1 MKDASMTD
9 ILLRIPSARAWT
21 VCFFHAAIAFATAYL
36 ASACAFAGERGVIT
50 VAQVAPFSGPM
61 GFYAQSLNEGM
72 RAYFG
77 WINQQGGVRG
87 MRVELMAVD
96 TPLDPERTLQAYAQ
110 VARLHNP
117 VAFAYP
123 LSPTVIDALMD
134 AKIARR
140 LGIPIIGTVPQ
151 MYRRRHPV
159 DPDLFFVGVSDAREV
174 QKIVEHIATLGM
186 RKIAVAHSNDATT
199 TGLVD
204 IIRREAALRGVEVV
218 REFPILPD
226 GRGDLADAIE
236 GLDKDGRGASAV
248 ISLLAAP
255 ETAKLV
261 SDLRAR
267 GRRMAVYGPS
277 YNDASLVSKHA
288 ENGSHHGVSISQIV
302 PNPDSLILP
311 LAIDFRKHFA
321 DHVPRSGGNSL
332 SFQGYIAARLIVQ
345 ALLRCPDPKSAACL
359 RQELENT
366 RSHDLGGLTA
376 GYSASNHDGLSY
388 VDIGVVSRSGKL
400 IR

>member
-1 MKDASMTD
+1 MTG
-9 ILLRIPSARAWT
+9 ILLRVPPARPWAARFFCAVLAFAAACLAPARAL
-21 VCFFHAAIAFATAYL
+21 AQDKSAIT
-36 ASACAFAGERGVIT
+36 I
-50 VAQVAPFSGPM
+50 AQVAPFSGPM
-61 GFYAQSLNEGM
+61 AFYAQSLHEGM
-72 RAYFG
+72 QAYFG

-87 MRVELMAVD
+87 RHVELLAVD
-96 TPLDPERTLQAYAQ
+96 TPLDPEQTVQAYAQ
-110 VARLHNP
+110 AAMLHNP
-117 VAFAYP
+117 VAFVYP

-140 LGIPIIGTVPQ
+140 LGIPIVGTVPQ

-174 QKIVEHIATLGM
+174 RKIVEHIATLGM
-186 RKIAVAHSNDATT
+186 RRVAVVHWNDATT

-204 IIRREAALRGVEVV
+204 IIRREAASRGVAVV

-226 GRGDLADAIE
+226 GRGDLAGAIE
-236 GLDKDGRGASAV
+236 GLDKEGRSASAV

-267 GRRMAVYGPS
+267 GNRMAVYGPS
-277 YNDASLVSKHA
+277 YNDASLVSRHA
-288 ENGSHHGVSISQIV
+288 ENGSHHGVGISQTV
-302 PNPDSLILP
+302 PNPDSLMLP

-321 DHVPRSGGNSL
+321 EHAPRSGVNSL

-345 ALLRCPDPKSAACL
+345 ALLRCTDPKSAACL

-366 RSHDLGGLTA
+366 RPHDLGGLTA

-388 VDIGVVSRSGKL
+388 VDIGVISRSGKL